1 MKADIVYGKGKEQEY
16 HKKQNRTYN
25 GISVERRKDTW
36 FTEIN
41 ITLYFSYIWQV
52 FCLEL
57 YMLILSAQSM

>member
-41 ITLYFSYIWQV
+41 ITLYFSQ
-52 FCLEL
+52 
-57 YMLILSAQSM
+57 